1 MKDEQALLHVP
12 NSHGQ
17 SSNVDRR
24 IARATAGVMHG
35 AVILLLF
42 LVSVTVAGSIIGA
55 GLPVLPAALLFAA
68 VFFLLVSRKIAA
80 RRDLNRVAVF
90 GDAEFVAAVRA
101 AAAVEGDAL
110 CLAVPSPDHVGPALL
125 QFLTAARAHHP
136 GTILV
141 QLPPQ
146 ATALRQRLPRL
157 LETEPALLLVTTPGA
172 PQARLGQPVMVLA
185 EAPLQLRHALLKRGL
200 DLTIALPALVLLAP
214 LFLLIAL
221 AVRLES
227 PGSPIFRQRRIGRLG
242 QSFII
247 FKFRSMGVEARNDG
261 KATTRDDPR
270 VTRLGRWLRATS
282 IDELP
287 QLLNVALGEMSIV
300 GPRPHVPTHRVEG
313 GIYAE
318 VIADYAARHRV
329 MPGITGLAQING
341 MRGGIECRERAQRGV
356 ALDLRYIREWSFTG
370 DVRII
375 AQTLLGRMTGRDVF

>member
-1 MKDEQALLHVP
+1 MKKEHALSHVP
-12 NSHGQ
+12 IPPTP

-24 IARATAGVMHG
+24 IAWANTGVMHC

-42 LVSVTVAGSIIGA
+42 LVSVTVAGSIVGV
-55 GLPVLPAALLFAA
+55 GLPVLPMALLFAA
-68 VFFLLVSRKIAA
+68 AFLLLVSRKVAA
-80 RRDLNRVAVF
+80 RRNLSRVAVF
-90 GDAEFVAAVRA
+90 GNREFVAAVRA
-101 AAAVEGDAL
+101 AAAVEGDVL
-110 CLAVPSPDHVGPALL
+110 CLAMLSPDHVGPALL
-125 QFLTAARAHHP
+125 QFLASARVHHP

-157 LETEPALLLVTTPGA
+157 VETEPALLLVTTPGA

-185 EAPLQLRHALLKRGL
+185 EAPLRLRHALLKRAL

-214 LFLLIAL
+214 LFLVIAL

-242 QSFII
+242 QPFII
-247 FKFRSMGVEARNDG
+247 FKFRSMGVEAPNDG
-261 KATTRDDPR
+261 NATARDDPR

-287 QLLNVALGEMSIV
+287 QLFNVVLGDMSIV

-370 DVRII
+370 DIWII
-375 AQTLLGRMTGRDVF
+375 ARTLLGRMTGRDVF